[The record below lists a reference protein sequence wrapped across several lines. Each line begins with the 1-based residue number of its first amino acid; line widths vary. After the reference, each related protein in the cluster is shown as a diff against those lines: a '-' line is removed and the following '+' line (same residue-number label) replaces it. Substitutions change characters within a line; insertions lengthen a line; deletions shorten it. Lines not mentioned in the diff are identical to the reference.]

1 MQFWVLML
9 LTALICPL
17 MMLIIGL
24 IYKNHAPKKINR
36 FSGYRTEMSMKN
48 IGTWTFAHKY
58 IARLWLAWG
67 AILIV
72 PSVIP
77 MLFVIGKSEEIISL
91 TALIVCFIGLGAMM
105 ATLIPT
111 EIALRKNFDKDGNR
125 K

>member
-1 MQFWVLML
+1 MLFWVLML

-58 IARLWLAWG
+58 IARMWLIWG
-67 AILIV
+67 AILTV
-72 PSVIP
+72 PSAVP
-77 MLFVIGKSEEIISL
+77 MLFVMDKSEEIISIV
-91 TALIVCFIGLGAMM
+91 ALIVCFVGLSVMM

>member
-1 MQFWVLML
+1 MMFWVLML

-58 IARLWLAWG
+58 IARMWLIWG
-67 AILIV
+67 AILTV
-72 PSVIP
+72 PSAVP
-77 MLFVIGKSEEIISL
+77 MLFVMDKSEETISL

-125 K
+125 R

>member
-1 MQFWVLML
+1 ML

-58 IARLWLAWG
+58 IARMWLIWG
-67 AILIV
+67 AILTV
-72 PSVIP
+72 PSAVP
-77 MLFVIGKSEEIISL
+77 MLFVMDKSEEIISIV
-91 TALIVCFIGLGAMM
+91 ALIVCFIGLSVMM

-125 K
+125 R

>member
-1 MQFWVLML
+1 MLFWVLML

-58 IARLWLAWG
+58 IARMWLIWG
-67 AILIV
+67 AILTV
-72 PSVIP
+72 PSAVP
-77 MLFVIGKSEEIISL
+77 MLFVMDKSEEIISIV
-91 TALIVCFIGLGAMM
+91 ALIVCFIGLSVMM

-111 EIALRKNFDKDGNR
+111 EIAFRKNFDKDGNR

>member
-1 MQFWVLML
+1 MLFWVLML
-9 LTALICPL
+9 LTALLCPL

-58 IARLWLAWG
+58 IARMWLIWG
-67 AILIV
+67 AILTV
-72 PSVIP
+72 PSAVP
-77 MLFVIGKSEEIISL
+77 MLFVMDKSEEIISIV
-91 TALIVCFIGLGAMM
+91 ALIVCFIGLSVMM

-125 K
+125 R

>member
-1 MQFWVLML
+1 MLFWVLML

-58 IARLWLAWG
+58 IARMWLIWG
-67 AILIV
+67 AILTV
-72 PSVIP
+72 PSAVP
-77 MLFVIGKSEEIISL
+77 MLFVIDKSEETISL

-125 K
+125 R

>member
-1 MQFWVLML
+1 MLFWVLML

-17 MMLIIGL
+17 MMLVIGL

-48 IGTWTFAHKY
+48 IQTWTFAHKY
-58 IARLWLAWG
+58 ISRLWLAWG
-67 AILIV
+67 AILTV
-72 PSVIP
+72 PSAIP
-77 MLFVIGKSEEIISL
+77 MLFVIDKSEETISL
-91 TALIVCFIGLGAMM
+91 TALIVCFVGLGAMM

>member
-1 MQFWVLML
+1 MLFWVLML

-77 MLFVIGKSEEIISL
+77 MLFVIGKSEEIISIV
-91 TALIVCFIGLGAMM
+91 ALIVCFIGLSVMM